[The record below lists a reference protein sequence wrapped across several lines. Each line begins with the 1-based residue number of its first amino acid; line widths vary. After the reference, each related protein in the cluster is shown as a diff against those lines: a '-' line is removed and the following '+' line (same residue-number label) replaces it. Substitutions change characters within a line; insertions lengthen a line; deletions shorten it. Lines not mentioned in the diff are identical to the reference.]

1 MQIECSLGSILQLND
16 IIRDRN
22 ESHNDKISHFKK
34 VAEEKLIRNSMEKER
49 TVQHRDVYNIRGE
62 N

>member
-1 MQIECSLGSILQLND
+1 MKTIM
-16 IIRDRN
+16 IRHHIKN
-22 ESHNDKISHFKK
+22 

-49 TVQHRDVYNIRGE
+49 TEQPRDIYNIRGE